1 MTSRLYLYGTFIA
14 YLISTMKRTTIKTTG
29 EGRNQMEGILYI
41 TEIARKKVIVCSMVI
56 LIVFLWATAS
66 FGSWST
72 GFGKNGLYGGV
83 TYNIIKIEVFDLG
96 GTSGFEA
103 PGMYDFTAGSWTVQ
117 LPNTKYVLATNATPG
132 ISNFNW
138 FFSFTG
144 NSSDSLHLAYLA
156 YTSTGQVFGSY
167 IDYNYGGTPNWS
179 IPTIEGLDVNDPI
192 YDRTASSVPLPPA
205 VFLFSGGL
213 LSLVALRKKITT

>member
-1 MTSRLYLYGTFIA
+1 MEGTLYL
-14 YLISTMKRTTIKTTG
+14 
-29 EGRNQMEGILYI
+29 
-41 TEIARKKVIVCSMVI
+41 TEIVRKKIVISSIII
-56 LIVFLWATAS
+56 LIICFWATAS

-72 GFGKNGLYGGV
+72 GFGENGFYNFT
-83 TYNIIKIEVFDLG
+83 TYNITKIEVFDLG
-96 GTSGFEA
+96 GTSTFET
-103 PGMYDFTAGSWTVQ
+103 PGMSGFTAGSWTVQ

-144 NSSDSLHLAYLA
+144 TSSDSLHLAYLA
-156 YTSTGQVFGSY
+156 YTDGGLVFGSY
-167 IDYNYGGTPNWS
+167 IDYNYGSSGWS
-179 IPTIEGLDVNDPI
+179 IPTIADLDPAD

-213 LSLVALRKKITT
+213 LSLVALRKKIIV